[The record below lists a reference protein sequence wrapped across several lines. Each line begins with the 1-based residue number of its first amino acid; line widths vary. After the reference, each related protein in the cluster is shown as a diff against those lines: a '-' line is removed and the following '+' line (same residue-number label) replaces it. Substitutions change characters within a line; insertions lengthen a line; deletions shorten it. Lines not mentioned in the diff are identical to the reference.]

1 MSSQLL
7 MPVLIVAGLLVVL
20 IVIGMIVVRRAKARN
35 PNVIEARLAQYIEN
49 PVTLEKLELEQPFTD
64 RVLKPVVARFSRI
77 MASVTPAK
85 SQERLRRNLAM
96 AGNPN
101 GLQAGDFMALR
112 LLAALALGGVIF
124 FLTFASKQPPMIMFL
139 GTFWMAL
146 MGYLFPAYW
155 LGGKIKKR
163 KKAIFRGLPDAIDLL
178 TISVEAGLGFD
189 QALQRVTEKWDNDLC
204 REFKRVLSEQ
214 RVGKPSREA
223 LREMANRCDVPELSV
238 FCASII
244 QAQQLGVSIAKVLRI
259 QADQMRM
266 RRRQMAEELAHK
278 APIKMLF
285 PMVFLIF
292 PSIYIVILGPAV
304 PTIAQSMGFGS

>member
-1 MSSQLL
+1 
-7 MPVLIVAGLLVVL
+7 MPLPVMLG
-20 IVIGMIVVRRAKARN
+20 IVVGLVLVAAFIGITVIRRAKSRN

-49 PVTLEKLELEQPFTD
+49 PVTLEKLELEQPFSD
-64 RVLKPVVARFSRI
+64 RVLKPVINSFARL

-112 LLAALALGGVIF
+112 FLTGLALGGVVF
-124 FLTFASKQPPMIMFL
+124 FLCFASKQSITIMLFATVL
-139 GTFWMAL
+139 MAL
-146 MGYLFPAYW
+146 LGYLFPAYW
-155 LGGKIKKR
+155 LGGKVKKR
-163 KKAIFRGLPDAIDLL
+163 KKLIFRGLPDAIDLL

-204 REFKRVLSEQ
+204 REFKRVLNEQ

-223 LREMANRCDVPELSV
+223 LREMSYRCDVEELSV
-238 FCASII
+238 FVASII
-244 QAQQLGVSIAKVLRI
+244 QAQQLGVSMAKVLRI
-259 QADQMRM
+259 QADQMRI
-266 RRRQMAEELAHK
+266 RRRQMAEEMAHK